1 MNKQEEIW
9 LYKEF
14 PLPDYDFVSHR
25 KERGIRIESIIA
37 DRLRYRAG
45 NAQTVRSRYHLNLR
59 RALNVL
65 AQRRD
70 RPEPQRTLR
79 QLRLN
84 RPIRVKGIGHPFD
97 DAGF

>member
-45 NAQTVRSRYHLNLR
+45 NVRKL
-59 RALNVL
+59 L
-65 AQRRD
+65 AAD
-70 RPEPQRTLR
+70 IT
-79 QLRLN
+79 
-84 RPIRVKGIGHPFD
+84 
-97 DAGF
+97 